1 MNNKKYLTEE
11 NYERVKRKFKIIALV
26 VFIIGLLLGGGL
38 ITIGLVKRNNIISK
52 YSEENKAKLQ
62 AQLDLEK
69 QGLLTKKSEIEKDI
83 QKSIDEINSKI
94 DNLNKELAKLNSEQ
108 NKEFF
113 KNGHSE
119 KYYNL
124 DNEIDKKEKEI
135 REYNAQIVEEKK
147 ATSVIDSVL
156 SGTNSCSF
164 GDAKNNVDTAKYC
177 TLKNQLDDIT
187 DFKKNGELMDC
198 TVLYCAGGFIL
209 LFTFAMAGSI
219 YSCTKGRDLTAYY
232 AQQQM
237 PIVKEGMDEMTP
249 VMGNMVKEITKG
261 IKEGLKDDDNN

>member
-11 NYERVKRKFKIIALV
+11 NYERIKRKFKVIALV

-62 AQLDLEK
+62 EQLDLEK
-69 QGLLTKKSEIEKDI
+69 QSLLTKKSEIEKDI

-94 DNLNKELAKLNSEQ
+94 DNLNKELAKLNSDQ

-124 DNEIDKKEKEI
+124 QNEINKKKEEI

-147 ATSVIDSVL
+147 ATSVIDSAL
-156 SGTNSCSF
+156 NGTNSCSL

-187 DFKKNGELMDC
+187 DFNSDFDLFGC
-198 TVLYCAGGFIL
+198 TMFYAFGGAII
-209 LFTFAMAGSI
+209 FATLIISGSI
-219 YSCTKGRDLTAYY
+219 YSSTKGRDLAAYY

-237 PIVKEGMDEMTP
+237 PIVKEGMDEMAP
-249 VMGNMVKEITKG
+249 VIGNTVKEITKG